1 MQQVYR
7 QHSFAH
13 RYCVDS
19 FAYCQWFNA
28 CNQACTMPISIVIII
43 FFEKLKIIKFS
54 GFAEKVVKPCQKKCL
69 VKSIFDIFSMLDLDL
84 ICETLANCHQRYMVL
99 HNNINKHWK
108 IVQLYPQ
115 AVYLESSKCLLL
127 FRNPIWNLGSR
138 SFLIFATWGQ
148 LREKQ
153 ILKLHTFWLNYVF
166 FYFGRCIAIIFFRL
180 GTYYIL
186 FVYLRISKDLS
197 SHSKSSMNHQV

>member
-1 MQQVYR
+1 M
-7 QHSFAH
+7 
-13 RYCVDS
+13 
-19 FAYCQWFNA
+19 
-28 CNQACTMPISIVIII
+28 
-43 FFEKLKIIKFS
+43 FS
-54 GFAEKVVKPCQKKCL
+54 EIDFWY
-69 VKSIFDIFSMLDLDL
+69 FSMLDLDL
-84 ICETLANCHQRYMVL
+84 ICETLANCPQRKMVL
-99 HNNINKHWK
+99 HNNIDKHWK

-115 AVYLESSKCLLL
+115 VVYLKSSKCLFL
-127 FRNPIWNLGSR
+127 FRNPIWNLGSG
-138 SFLIFATWGQ
+138 SCLMGGQ

-186 FVYLRISKDLS
+186 FVYLRKAKDLS

>member
-1 MQQVYR
+1 M
-7 QHSFAH
+7 
-13 RYCVDS
+13 
-19 FAYCQWFNA
+19 
-28 CNQACTMPISIVIII
+28 
-43 FFEKLKIIKFS
+43 FS
-54 GFAEKVVKPCQKKCL
+54 EIDFWY
-69 VKSIFDIFSMLDLDL
+69 FSMLDLDL

-99 HNNINKHWK
+99 HNNIDKHWK

-115 AVYLESSKCLLL
+115 AVYLKSSKCLLL

-138 SFLIFATWGQ
+138 SCLIFATGGQ

-166 FYFGRCIAIIFFRL
+166 FLFWTMHCDHFLPTWDILYIICIFKES
-180 GTYYIL
+180 Y
-186 FVYLRISKDLS
+186 KDLS